1 MFTFVLTVTTIF
13 PQPRAISELLNCK
26 DTLTTV
32 YLLLTP
38 SFSNLNHTIMQIY
51 GRKQETVERNA
62 NERDEGIPKYLH
74 LRLDLSTGAIQL
86 HNEATEKKQ
95 TDTKSEWN

>member
-1 MFTFVLTVTTIF
+1 
-13 PQPRAISELLNCK
+13 
-26 DTLTTV
+26 
-32 YLLLTP
+32 
-38 SFSNLNHTIMQIY
+38 MQKY

-86 HNEATEKKQ
+86 HNEA
-95 TDTKSEWN
+95 DTKSEWN